1 VVTYDR
7 NSLTHPLW
15 VCGFSWNKIST
26 HFMEL
31 RNYYEILLRK
41 ILHFVRGTGIL
52 AEWST
57 WEHKVDDK
65 MVPVQGLPYATTPR
79 VLILAWPPCL
89 YR

>member
-1 VVTYDR
+1 LLTGHCHLKWTPLETGFNRQPYFRVVTYDR

-15 VCGFSWNKIST
+15 VCGFSWKKIST

-31 RNYYEILLRK
+31 RNYYEILSRK

-57 WEHKVDDK
+57 
-65 MVPVQGLPYATTPR
+65 
-79 VLILAWPPCL
+79 
-89 YR
+89 